1 MNPKIDFQRKRF
13 APMLEKSLKNALAYR
28 ISQDFPRVGG
38 ERIRQLCAD
47 IILEVVNQ
55 HLRPRE
61 HLQHGQILW
70 MAVSLNDPPSRKKR
84 IRDTHQLPVVLD
96 LSTNDD
102 LQALLDRVKPQE
114 RLRRK
119 AIRLCTQAH
128 EQGALL
134 SNSDLAELLNRS
146 DSHLASVLT
155 THERSSQQLVPRRA
169 TLHDFGS
176 GQTHKAIICR
186 KHAEGKTADQ
196 IARETH
202 HSLEAVDRYL
212 ADFDRVR
219 QCQQLGMTPEQIAF
233 TLQHSR
239 HLVQQYL
246 QLLKELEPNNG

>member
-1 MNPKIDFQRKRF
+1 MNPKVDYQRKRF

-28 ISQDFPRVGG
+28 IHQDFPRLGG
-38 ERIRQLCAD
+38 ERIRQLCAEM
-47 IILEVVNQ
+47 IIDVVNQ

-61 HLQHGQILW
+61 HLQHGQIVW
-70 MAVSLNDPPSRKKR
+70 TAVSLNDPPSRKKR
-84 IRDTHQLPVVLD
+84 IRDTEQLPVVLD

-102 LQALLDRVKPQE
+102 LQAVLDRVKPQE

-128 EQGALL
+128 QQGALL

-146 DSHLASVLT
+146 DSQLANLLAN
-155 THERSSQQLVPRRA
+155 HERSTQQLVPRRA

-186 KHAEGKTADQ
+186 KHAEGKTSDQ

-219 QCQQLGMTPEQIAF
+219 QCLQLGMSAEQIAF
-233 TLQHSR
+233 TLKHSSN
-239 HLVQQYL
+239 LVQQYL
-246 QLLKELEPNNG
+246 QLIKELEPNHG